1 MRSLDSI
8 TKTHKKMVEKQNI
21 SLKQYYRMT
30 YPIWSAEKDEEND
43 MNTCPCTLLIG
54 PDTNWNNGQCK
65 KVGAGAGMD
74 AALWMVGKG
83 FHAERIIFGILGE
96 CSLEVCRQSGEY
108 CVAGTKRQISCTR
121 RSYRAGF
128 GDAF

>member
-65 KVGAGAGMD
+65 KSGSWGRDGRGAMD
-74 AALWMVGKG
+74 GGQRFPCGKDYFRNIG
-83 FHAERIIFGILGE
+83 
-96 CSLEVCRQSGEY
+96 
-108 CVAGTKRQISCTR
+108 
-121 RSYRAGF
+121 
-128 GDAF
+128 